1 MLEKQ
6 SVLVVDDTDINLEL
20 MQEVLAPFYHV
31 QIAADGAT
39 ALELAKNKPPDII
52 LLDIVMPGMNGY
64 EVCMALKKDLRL
76 ARIPVIFVTA
86 MNDEEDEKKGFDAGG
101 VDYITKPINPALVLA
116 RIHTHLALYDQ
127 NRALEILVRQRT
139 QELEETNK
147 LIINR
152 LARASEYKDD
162 YTGNHIV
169 RMSHYCRLVALEYG
183 LDESTAN
190 LLLNVAP
197 MHDVGKIGIPDRI
210 LQKTGKL
217 DPDEWII
224 MRKHPEIGADILGD
238 SDNRLLEAARQVALT
253 HHEKWDGTGYPNH
266 LAGEDIPLFGRIV
279 AIADVFDA
287 LTSKRPYKNGWA
299 TEEAIEEIKTKA
311 GTQFDPTLIA
321 PLQRAL
327 PEMLKIKEMY
337 ADEKITSPAM
347 ITTAV

>member
-1 MLEKQ
+1 
-6 SVLVVDDTDINLEL
+6 
-20 MQEVLAPFYHV
+20 
-31 QIAADGAT
+31 
-39 ALELAKNKPPDII
+39 
-52 LLDIVMPGMNGY
+52 
-64 EVCMALKKDLRL
+64 
-76 ARIPVIFVTA
+76 
-86 MNDEEDEKKGFDAGG
+86 
-101 VDYITKPINPALVLA
+101 
-116 RIHTHLALYDQ
+116 
-127 NRALEILVRQRT
+127 
-139 QELEETNK
+139 
-147 LIINR
+147 
-152 LARASEYKDD
+152 
-162 YTGNHIV
+162 
-169 RMSHYCRLVALEYG
+169 MSHYCRLVALEYG

>member
-1 MLEKQ
+1 MLKKQ
-6 SVLVVDDTDINLEL
+6 SVLVVDDTDINLDL
-20 MQEVLAPFYHV
+20 MQDVLAPSYYV
-31 QIAADGAT
+31 EVASDGLT
-39 ALELAKNKPPDII
+39 ALQMAKTNPPDII

-64 EVCMALKKDLRL
+64 EVCVALKKDLRL
-76 ARIPVIFVTA
+76 AKIPVIFVTT
-86 MNDEEDEKKGFDAGG
+86 MNDDEDEKKGFDAGG

-116 RIHTHLALYDQ
+116 RIKTHLALYDQ
-127 NRALEILVRQRT
+127 KRELEILVRQRT

-169 RMSHYCRLVALEYG
+169 RMSHYCRLIGLEYG
-183 LDESTAN
+183 LDATTAD
-190 LLLNVAP
+190 LLLDAAP

-210 LQKTGKL
+210 LQKSGKL

-238 SDNRLLEAARQVALT
+238 SDNSLIDAARQVALT

-266 LAGEDIPLFGRIV
+266 LAGEEIPVFGRIV

-287 LTSKRPYKNGWA
+287 LTSKRPYKHGW
-299 TEEAIEEIKTKA
+299 TVEEALVEIKEKA

-321 PLQRAL
+321 PLERAL
-327 PEMLKIKEMY
+327 PEMLKIQKQY
-337 ADEKITSPAM
+337 ADDMSTPL
-347 ITTAV
+347 